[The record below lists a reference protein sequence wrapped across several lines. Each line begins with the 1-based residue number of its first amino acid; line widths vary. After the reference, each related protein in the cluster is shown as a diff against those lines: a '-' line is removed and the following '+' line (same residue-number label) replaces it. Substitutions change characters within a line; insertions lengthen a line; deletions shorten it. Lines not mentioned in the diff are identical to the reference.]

1 MSIRIAISA
10 ENLPGNKTVVA
21 DHFGRCSKFLVY
33 EVNDEKEVLREEVFS
48 NPIQGRQGGACE
60 LPAYVK
66 EYNVNVII
74 AGGMGRKAIAQF
86 NQFDIQVV
94 TAPGIGVQDAL
105 IGYLKGD
112 LGGYEECVGHHKD
125 DCH

>member
-10 ENLPGNKTVVA
+10 EDLPGNKTVVA

-33 EVNDEKEVLREEVFS
+33 EINDEKEVLREEEFY
-48 NPIQGRQGGACE
+48 NPIQGGHGGACE

-66 EYNVNVII
+66 EFQAKVII
-74 AGGMGRKAIAQF
+74 AGGMGRRAISQF
-86 NQFDIQVV
+86 NQFGIQVV
-94 TAPGIGVQDAL
+94 TAPGMGVQDAL

-112 LGGYEECVGHHKD
+112 LSGYEECGGHHRD
-125 DCH
+125 GCH